1 MRNERNFFACGLP
14 RAYADVGYDEND
26 ELVFSFVGI
35 YADAGDR
42 ERFTWCTA
50 RSRTLVYR
58 DNSVVRTGYI
68 DSHRRYH
75 YRKLSAWAK
84 SKLSDKGLYEPFCE
98 SDFDSERF
106 FENDITHMLKQ
117 SKLLVFIR

>member
-1 MRNERNFFACGLP
+1 MSHERNFFTCGLP
-14 RAYADVGYDEND
+14 RSNAEVGYDEND

-42 ERFTWCTA
+42 ERFTWRTA

-68 DSHRRYH
+68 DSHHCYH

-84 SKLSDKGLYEPFCE
+84 SKLSNKGLYGPFCE
-98 SDFDSERF
+98 SDFDSDRF
-106 FENDITHMLKQ
+106 FENEITHTLKQ